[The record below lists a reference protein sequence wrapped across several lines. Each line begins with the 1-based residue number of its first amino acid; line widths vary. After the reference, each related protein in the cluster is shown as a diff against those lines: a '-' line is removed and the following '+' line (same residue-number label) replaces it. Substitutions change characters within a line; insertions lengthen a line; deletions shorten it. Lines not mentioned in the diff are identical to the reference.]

1 VLRYWC
7 FVLFFLC
14 CCLVCVCV
22 FCHGIDCVFGAD
34 CGLGLVLGQN
44 LSVIV
49 KKNNSTLFSRG
60 WACSPAHTPDCSEKE
75 LAAQWETAH
84 KPSGRLLFTS
94 GFCRHLGCRGWL

>member
-1 VLRYWC
+1 MC
-7 FVLFFLC
+7 
-14 CCLVCVCV
+14 
-22 FCHGIDCVFGAD
+22 GAD
-34 CGLGLVLGQN
+34 CGLGLTLGQN

-94 GFCRHLGCRGWL
+94 GFCRLPEGVGPCLAP